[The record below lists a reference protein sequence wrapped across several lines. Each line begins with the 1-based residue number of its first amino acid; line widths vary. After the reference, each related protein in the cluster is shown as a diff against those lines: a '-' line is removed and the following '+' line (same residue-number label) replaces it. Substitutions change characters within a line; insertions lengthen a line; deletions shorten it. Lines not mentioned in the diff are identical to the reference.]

1 MNSIIKERIDKFKA
15 ENSDFLDLRWCEIKN
30 LADIPELFELESLKC
45 LSLCGNKLTDV
56 SGLSGLSNLTTL
68 ALNRNKLT
76 DISPLL
82 GLTNL
87 KELDLQDN
95 QLTNVSGLLGLAA
108 LTILNLS
115 DNQLTNVSS
124 LSGLT
129 ALTTLNLNRNQLTD
143 VSSLSNLLN
152 LRQLYFYT
160 DSVYKENYWSFKNP
174 DNNCVAL
181 RLQNGDIVRGC
192 SRYSQKEFIEAV
204 TEKYGNLHPYI
215 AWAYREN

>member
-68 ALNRNKLT
+68 ALSSNQLT
-76 DISPLL
+76 DVSPLL

-115 DNQLTNVSS
+115 D
-124 LSGLT
+124 
-129 ALTTLNLNRNQLTD
+129 NQLTD